1 MGALPRSFH
10 WLANLLAELAQA
22 DLYASEG
29 DLESARFV
37 WSAVN
42 QTLGRPADAPIP
54 PQDWS
59 LYHGDA

>member
-29 DLESARFV
+29 DIESARFV
-37 WSAVN
+37 WSSVN

-59 LYHGDA
+59 ACHAEP